1 MKIYRKP
8 VITIDT
14 GMAEGVYAASGATS
28 SPDNVSFLRYDGDW
42 GSGGTAVYSVD
53 LSDMNPSQLTVIL
66 TCNMD
71 ISSGWGSNSSSSVSG
86 KFLTLSWYSAPSSAE
101 ISIQV
106 QGTDIK
112 QLQVTGL
119 SYSNN

>member
-1 MKIYRKP
+1 MKTYRKP
-8 VITIDT
+8 VITIDS

-42 GSGGTAVYSVD
+42 GTGGTAVYSVD
-53 LSDMNPSQLTVIL
+53 LSDMNPNQLTVIL

-71 ISSGWGSNSSSSVSG
+71 ISGGWGSNASATTNG
-86 KFLTLSWYSAPSSAE
+86 NLLTLTWYSAPSSAE

-106 QGTDIK
+106 QGNDVK
-112 QLQVTGL
+112 QLKVTGL